1 MKKNIVVLLLAI
13 LLVLFSLEMLG
24 TETNYI
30 VASSSPSVS
39 ITPEAPRILLYSSLD
54 INLSISDVTD
64 LYLWAVTIEWNSTIL
79 NLLDYSEGPFLQQGV
94 TTTFLVGEI
103 TAGKIEGLT
112 CSLLG
117 NVPGVSGSGTLATLQ
132 FNATATGTTSINITF
147 SDLLDSEG
155 SSIAHNVIN
164 GTMKVLPRTLPY
176 VFGKTTSSTWSTNH
190 GDPVPIHPKSF
201 LDRFN
206 ITFSLPDE
214 NGVINLTVPKESY
227 YTEPIYDPI
236 GNFTSHSIMTS
247 DGYGQLFTVD
257 GIGDVDMN
265 TMTNETGFFF
275 WKNGAWH
282 SPQEPVEEWLGDG
295 IPDPAGSST
304 LYCPTNVSLYQGNG
318 TSGLFLGTYASGLLL
333 TTGNFTNIIDAPT
346 SRLHGSS
353 VNASGVPFLPPHAGT
368 IVTYASG
375 GSQLNVSFLPGVFD
389 GQSRSERTGAP
400 PPAFM
405 ATLLSPANLYITD
418 PLNRHIGT
426 HPTTGEHINEIHGA
440 FYSGPGSDPQRI
452 VIPDP
457 LDGVY
462 DIRIVGTSTGE
473 YTSVVE
479 LTTVEKTTTHTYS
492 GNISVGQILESQ
504 ANISKGE
511 MTVTKPSA
519 PVGGI
524 YIPVNK
530 LELLA
535 PYIGLT
541 ILLAVAVITVGYVKK
556 RKKHN
561 EIIS

>member
-1 MKKNIVVLLLAI
+1 MKKDRIVLLLVI
-13 LLVLFSLEMLG
+13 MLFTLSLEMLG
-24 TETNYI
+24 TEINYLA
-30 VASSSPSVS
+30 ASSSTSVS
-39 ITPEAPRILLYSSLD
+39 IIPEAFRTLRYSNFD
-54 INLSISDVTD
+54 INLCISDVVD

-79 NLLDYSEGPFLQQGV
+79 DLLDYSQGSFLQEGGA
-94 TTTFLVGEI
+94 TTFLVGKI
-103 TAGKIEGLT
+103 VAGKIEGLT

-117 NVPGVSGSGTLATLQ
+117 SVPGVSGSGTLATLQ

-155 SSIAHNVIN
+155 SSIAHGALDGAV
-164 GTMKVLPRTLPY
+164 KVLPRTLPY

-190 GDPVPIHPKSF
+190 GDPVLIHPKPF

-214 NGVINLTVPKESY
+214 NGIMNLTVPKESY
-227 YTEPIYDPI
+227 DPEPVYDPI

-282 SPQEPVEEWLGDG
+282 SPQEPGEEWLGDG

-304 LYCPTNVSLYQGNG
+304 LYCPLNTSLYQGNG

-333 TTGNFTNIIDAPT
+333 TTGNFTNIVDAPT
-346 SRLHGSS
+346 SRLHGSL
-353 VNASGVPFLPPHAGT
+353 VNATGVPFLPPYAGT

-440 FYSGPGSDPQRI
+440 FYSGPGSEPQRI

-462 DIRIVGTSTGE
+462 DIMIIGTSTGE
-473 YTSVVE
+473 YTWVVE
-479 LTTVEKTTTHTYS
+479 LATVEKTTTSTYT
-492 GNISVGQILESQ
+492 GDVAAGQILESEV
-504 ANISKGE
+504 NISEGE
-511 MTVTKPSA
+511 MTFTPPSA

-530 LELLA
+530 LSLLA
-535 PYIGLT
+535 PYVALT
-541 ILLAVAVITVGYVKK
+541 MLLAVAVVAVVYVKK
-556 RKKHN
+556 RKRDT